1 MENFD
6 KYTMARIHSI
16 ETMGTVDG
24 PGLRFV
30 VFMQGCHLRCK
41 YCHNRDTWNTCAG
54 QIISLEELVD
64 KIDNYTNYF
73 KASNGGVTISGGE
86 PLLQMDF
93 LISLFKEL
101 KKRNIHTAIDT
112 SGMFSLTD
120 KLKELVSLT
129 DLFLLDIKHINSE
142 KCKELVGF
150 SNEKELEFARYLSS
164 IKKPMWIRQVI
175 IPTITDNEND
185 LLKLKEFLQSLSSVE
200 KVELLKYHNMGK
212 FKWEQ
217 LGYKYDLENI
227 PNATDE
233 DIKRAK
239 EILGII

>member
-6 KYTMARIHSI
+6 RKTMARIHSF
-16 ETMGTVDG
+16 ESLGTVDG

-54 QIISLEELVD
+54 TVITLEELLS
-64 KIDNYTNYF
+64 KIENYENYF

-86 PLLQMDF
+86 PLLQIEF

-112 SGMFSLTD
+112 SGMFELTD
-120 KLKELVSLT
+120 KLKELIELT
-129 DLFLLDIKHINSE
+129 DLFLLDIKHIDNE
-142 KCKELVGF
+142 KSKELVGF
-150 SNEKELEFARYLSS
+150 SNEKELAFAKYLSS
-164 IKKPMWIRQVI
+164 INKPIWIRQVL
-175 IPTITDNEND
+175 IPTITDSKED
-185 LLKLKEFLQSLSSVE
+185 LLKLKDFINSLTSVE

-212 FKWEQ
+212 FKWEN
-217 LGYKYDLENI
+217 LGYKYELEDV
-227 PNATDE
+227 PNATEE
-233 DIKRAK
+233 DLKKAK
-239 EILGII
+239 EILEIN